1 MAHEEKIK
9 LAIELIKFFLYLV
22 TLIISIAFAF
32 NSMDKRISIIESEMK
47 YKPASLWLGQH
58 HPPHRKT
65 RSSLPAGRQ
74 VKDDINKKIESEISR
89 VSVPPLSGK
98 VKK

>member
-1 MAHEEKIK
+1 MPKDEKIK
-9 LAIELIKFFLYLV
+9 LAIELIKFFLYIV

-47 YKPASLWLGQH
+47 YKVNTTLLLE
-58 HPPHRKT
+58 KLDT
-65 RSSLPAGRQ
+65 
-74 VKDDINKKIESEISR
+74 VKDEINKKIESEIS
-89 VSVPPLSGK
+89 K

>member
-1 MAHEEKIK
+1 MPKEDKVK
-9 LAIELIKFFLYLV
+9 LAIELIKFFLYIV

-47 YKPASLWLGQH
+47 YKVNTALLLE
-58 HPPHRKT
+58 K
-65 RSSLPAGRQ
+65 LDQ

>member
-1 MAHEEKIK
+1 MPKDEKIK
-9 LAIELIKFFLYLV
+9 LAIELIKFFLYIV

-47 YKPASLWLGQH
+47 YKVNTALLLE
-58 HPPHRKT
+58 K
-65 RSSLPAGRQ
+65 LDQ
-74 VKDDINKKIESEISR
+74 VKDEINKKIESEIS
-89 VSVPPLSGK
+89 K

>member
-1 MAHEEKIK
+1 MTVMAHEDKIK
-9 LAIELIKFFLYLV
+9 LAVELIKFFLYIV

-47 YKPASLWLGQH
+47 YKVNTDLLLE
-58 HPPHRKT
+58 K
-65 RSSLPAGRQ
+65 LDK
-74 VKDDINKKIESEISR
+74 VKDEINKKIESEIS
-89 VSVPPLSGK
+89 K

>member
-1 MAHEEKIK
+1 MPKEDKIK
-9 LAIELIKFFLYLV
+9 LAIELIKFFLYLE

-47 YKPASLWLGQH
+47 YKVNTTLLLE
-58 HPPHRKT
+58 K
-65 RSSLPAGRQ
+65 LDQ
-74 VKDDINKKIESEISR
+74 VKDDINKKIESEIS
-89 VSVPPLSGK
+89 K

>member
-1 MAHEEKIK
+1 MTTDFYMAHEDKIK

-32 NSMDKRISIIESEMK
+32 NSMDKRICIIESEMK
-47 YKPASLWLGQH
+47 YKVNTTLLLE
-58 HPPHRKT
+58 K
-65 RSSLPAGRQ
+65 LDQ
-74 VKDDINKKIESEISR
+74 VKDEINKKIEYEIS
-89 VSVPPLSGK
+89 K

>member
-1 MAHEEKIK
+1 MAHEDKIK
-9 LAIELIKFFLYLV
+9 LAIELIKFFLYIV

-47 YKPASLWLGQH
+47 YKVNTTLLLE
-58 HPPHRKT
+58 K
-65 RSSLPAGRQ
+65 LDQ
-74 VKDDINKKIESEISR
+74 VKDEINKKIEIEIS
-89 VSVPPLSGK
+89 K

>member
-1 MAHEEKIK
+1 MPKEDKVK
-9 LAIELIKFFLYLV
+9 LAIELIKFFLYIV

-47 YKPASLWLGQH
+47 YKVNTTLLLE
-58 HPPHRKT
+58 K
-65 RSSLPAGRQ
+65 LDQ

-89 VSVPPLSGK
+89 VSLPPLSGK

>member
-1 MAHEEKIK
+1 MPKEDKIK
-9 LAIELIKFFLYLV
+9 LVIELIKFFLYIV

-47 YKPASLWLGQH
+47 YKVNTTLLLE
-58 HPPHRKT
+58 K
-65 RSSLPAGRQ
+65 LDQ
-74 VKDDINKKIESEISR
+74 VKDEINKKIESEIS
-89 VSVPPLSGK
+89 K

>member
-1 MAHEEKIK
+1 MAHEDKIK
-9 LAIELIKFFLYLV
+9 LAIELIKFSLYIV

-47 YKPASLWLGQH
+47 YKVNTTLLLE
-58 HPPHRKT
+58 K
-65 RSSLPAGRQ
+65 LDQ
-74 VKDDINKKIESEISR
+74 VKDEINKKIESEIS
-89 VSVPPLSGK
+89 K

>member
-1 MAHEEKIK
+1 MAHEDKIK
-9 LAIELIKFFLYLV
+9 LAIELIKFFLYIV

-47 YKPASLWLGQH
+47 YKVNTTLLLE
-58 HPPHRKT
+58 K
-65 RSSLPAGRQ
+65 LDQ
-74 VKDDINKKIESEISR
+74 VKDDINKKIESEIS
-89 VSVPPLSGK
+89 K

>member
-1 MAHEEKIK
+1 MPKEDKVK
-9 LAIELIKFFLYLV
+9 LALELIKFFLYIV

-47 YKPASLWLGQH
+47 YKVNTDLLLE
-58 HPPHRKT
+58 K
-65 RSSLPAGRQ
+65 LDQ
-74 VKDDINKKIESEISR
+74 VKDEINKKIESEIS
-89 VSVPPLSGK
+89 K

>member
-1 MAHEEKIK
+1 MPKEDKVK
-9 LAIELIKFFLYLV
+9 LAIELIKFFLYIV

-58 HPPHRKT
+58 HITLRKA
-65 RSSLPAGRQ
+65 RPGLPTGRQ

-89 VSVPPLSGK
+89 VSIPPLSGK

>member
-1 MAHEEKIK
+1 MAHEDKIK
-9 LAIELIKFFLYLV
+9 LAIELIKFFLYIV

-47 YKPASLWLGQH
+47 YKVNTDLLLE
-58 HPPHRKT
+58 K
-65 RSSLPAGRQ
+65 LDQ
-74 VKDDINKKIESEISR
+74 VKDEINKKIESEIS
-89 VSVPPLSGK
+89 K